1 MLAVIGGGA
10 AGTYHA
16 RQLLK
21 AVRRA
26 SGRGFGAA
34 GLGAGLAG
42 QRIVVVD
49 RDAGCR
55 AARELAGAQEVSL
68 VVADWL
74 EFLRAWLPTAGP
86 EDHVVPAP
94 LAPHLLWQWLA
105 GELDAVPA
113 EPPRGWGL
121 PYERPGPGGELYLS
135 AAAWT
140 CPATCVEPAHCP
152 ALHAPRDWDLAA
164 AIEERTRALGL
175 APAVFRCVH
184 LANGVGSVGVGE
196 LAAARRRLAGTAGA
210 VVATSSRCHAAVG
223 RLAPART
230 GYTLRLAEGA

>member
-26 SGRGFGAA
+26 GRGPGPD
-34 GLGAGLAG
+34 LAG
-42 QRIVVVD
+42 QRILVVD
-49 RDAGCR
+49 RDPGCLT
-55 AARELAGAQEVSL
+55 ARELAGAPEVSL
-68 VVADWL
+68 VTADWL
-74 EFLRAWLPTAGP
+74 EFVHAWLPAAGP
-86 EDHVVPAP
+86 EDHLVPAP
-94 LAPHLLWQWLA
+94 LAPHLLWRWLA
-105 GELDAVPA
+105 GELDAAPA

-121 PYERPGPGGELYLS
+121 PYERPGPDGELYLS
-135 AAAWT
+135 VAAWT

-152 ALHAPRDWDLAA
+152 ALHAPRDWDLAD
-164 AIEERTRALGL
+164 AIEKRTRALGL
-175 APAVFRCVH
+175 EPAVFRCVH
-184 LANGVGSVGVGE
+184 LANGVGSVRVGE
-196 LAAARRRLAGTAGA
+196 LTAARRRLAGAAGA

-223 RLAPART
+223 GLAPVRT